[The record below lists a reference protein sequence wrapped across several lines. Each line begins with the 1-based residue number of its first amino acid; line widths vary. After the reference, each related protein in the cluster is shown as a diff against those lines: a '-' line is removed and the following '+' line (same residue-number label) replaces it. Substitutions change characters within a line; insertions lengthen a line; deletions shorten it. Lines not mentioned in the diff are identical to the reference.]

1 MKYSPVSDL
10 IKCDTYHHTVVRD
23 DILVA
28 RGLVALFAWKK
39 GESALLWDNLPKL
52 GF

>member
-1 MKYSPVSDL
+1 MNYSPVSEL
-10 IKCDTYHHTVVRD
+10 IRCDTYHNAVVQD
-23 DILVA
+23 DTLVA